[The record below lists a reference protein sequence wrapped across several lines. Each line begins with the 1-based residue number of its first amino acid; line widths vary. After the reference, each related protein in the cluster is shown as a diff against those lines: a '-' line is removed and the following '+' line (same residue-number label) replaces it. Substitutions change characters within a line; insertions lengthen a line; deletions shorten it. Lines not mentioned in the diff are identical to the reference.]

1 LIVEQITHHADQETS
16 HMPVSNNRH
25 WPEIRHL
32 LIDAD
37 DTLWENNI
45 YFEQATEAFVD
56 FLDHSSLS
64 RDDVK
69 AVLDEFERINAR
81 EYGYGS
87 AVYTRSLQD
96 CFHRLAEREVDEAAI
111 EVVVQI
117 GRRILEHEMEL
128 IPHVETTLTQLGRE
142 YILTLCTKGDRDE
155 QQIKIDRSGLV
166 GYFHQ
171 VEIMSEKDAAGYQ
184 EILGR
189 LGARPAEACMIGNS
203 PKSDINPPLQL
214 GMAAVFIPH
223 DHTWQL
229 EHQEVDRAH
238 PRLLVVD
245 RFVDLIRHF

>member
-1 LIVEQITHHADQETS
+1 MISRSPTIALRAAAPFSEIAPEPRAADDPQFQKRRLFEAIFSLIRPHDARVCHVVVLEDAHWADPTSQELIHYLARAIERERLLLIVSYRTDELHR
-16 HMPVSNNRH
+16 RH
-25 WPEIRHL
+25 PLTHL
-32 LIDAD
+32 LA
-37 DTLWENNI
+37 
-45 YFEQATEAFVD
+45 
-56 FLDHSSLS
+56 
-64 RDDVK
+64 
-69 AVLDEFERINAR
+69 
-81 EYGYGS
+81 
-87 AVYTRSLQD
+87 
-96 CFHRLAEREVDEAAI
+96 
-111 EVVVQI
+111 
-117 GRRILEHEMEL
+117 
-128 IPHVETTLTQLGRE
+128 QLNRE

-171 VEIMSEKDAAGYQ
+171 VEIMSEKDADGYQ

-229 EHQEVDRAH
+229 EHQEVDRSH

>member
-1 LIVEQITHHADQETS
+1 
-16 HMPVSNNRH
+16 MPRWDSG
-25 WPEIRHL
+25 IRHL

-45 YFEQATEAFVD
+45 YFEQATEAFLD
-56 FLDHSSLS
+56 FLDHSSLG
-64 RDDVK
+64 RDEVK
-69 AVLDEFERINAR
+69 AVLDDFERINAR
-81 EYGYGS
+81 EFGYGS

-96 CFHRLAEREVDEAAI
+96 CFHRLAEREVDETAI
-111 EVVVQI
+111 GVVIEI
-117 GRRILEHEMEL
+117 GRRIVEHEMEL
-128 IPHVETTLTQLGRE
+128 IPHVETTLAHLNRE
-142 YILTLCTKGDRDE
+142 YTLTICTKGDRDE

-166 GYFHQ
+166 HYFHQ
-171 VEIMSEKDAAGYQ
+171 VEIMSEKDATGYRD
-184 EILGR
+184 ILGR
-189 LGARPAEACMIGNS
+189 LGARPDEACMIGNS

-229 EHQEVDRAH
+229 EHQEVDLAQ